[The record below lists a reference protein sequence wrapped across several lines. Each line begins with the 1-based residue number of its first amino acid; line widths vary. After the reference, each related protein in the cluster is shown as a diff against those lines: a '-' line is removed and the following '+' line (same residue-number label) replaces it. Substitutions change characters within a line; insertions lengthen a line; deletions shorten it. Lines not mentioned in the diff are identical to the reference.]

1 MSRNKSRFGVA
12 ALTAIFFCLAG
23 FFAIEAW
30 AAAAKDKIEIAFDGR
45 VWQEG
50 YSSEDERQSIVK
62 YVLPG
67 ETVNGWS
74 ELVTVQIFYKPKEGT
89 TPETFEESMR
99 ASLLRLYPEAEWKTL
114 RKTDNDL
121 VYERKVQFMPGFIE
135 QELARIMVRD
145 GKVYVIHYATHRT
158 PIDPA
163 VRDSWVKILDGAT
176 VKE

>member
-1 MSRNKSRFGVA
+1 MGKRISYCRIA
-12 ALTAIFFCLAG
+12 ASAAIFFYMVVLSA
-23 FFAIEAW
+23 ALAW
-30 AAAAKDKIEIAFDGR
+30 AIAAKDKIEIAFDGR
-45 VWQEG
+45 MWQEG

-62 YVLPG
+62 YILPG

-74 ELVTVQIFYKPKEGT
+74 ELVTAQIFYRPKEGT
-89 TPETFEESMR
+89 TPETFEESMK
-99 ASLLRLYPEAEWKTL
+99 ANLLRLYPEAEWGTL

-135 QELARIMVRD
+135 QELARIIVRD

-163 VRDSWVKILDGAT
+163 VRDSWIKILDGAT

>member
-1 MSRNKSRFGVA
+1 MFCPGIA
-12 ALTAIFFCLAG
+12 ASAVIFFYLIILSSAM
-23 FFAIEAW
+23 AW
-30 AAAAKDKIEIAFDGR
+30 AVAAKDKVEIAFDGR
-45 VWQEG
+45 MWQEG
-50 YSSEDERQSIVK
+50 YSSEDERQSIIK
-62 YVLPG
+62 YVLSG

-74 ELVTVQIFYKPKEGT
+74 ELVTAQIFYRPKEGT
-89 TPETFEESMR
+89 TPETFEESMK
-99 ASLLRLYPEAEWKTL
+99 ANLLRLYPEAEWGTL

-135 QELARIMVRD
+135 QELARIIVRD